1 MAGKDKNGLQHR
13 VNVHENALDWLEI
26 YEASKENKPMQR
38 RLEDI
43 LAAIQTRHSRREFFP
58 FSHTK

>member
-13 VNVHENALDWLEI
+13 VNVHENAQDWLEI

-38 RLEDI
+38 RLED
-43 LAAIQTRHSRREFFP
+43 LLLPGTSALHRNSV
-58 FSHTK
+58 